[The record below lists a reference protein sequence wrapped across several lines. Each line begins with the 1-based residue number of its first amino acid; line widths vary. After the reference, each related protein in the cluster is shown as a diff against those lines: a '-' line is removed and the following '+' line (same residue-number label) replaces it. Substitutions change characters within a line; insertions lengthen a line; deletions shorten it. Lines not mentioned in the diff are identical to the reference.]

1 MLILVTG
8 GAASGKSAIAESL
21 CLSHTP
27 RFYLACM
34 QPFGAEGEARIAR
47 HRAMRS
53 GKGFTTV
60 ERYTDLASLVL
71 PARGVVLLEDLGNL
85 AANEMFS
92 TAPVSDPFDAVMR
105 GIDALLLQC
114 ERLVVVTDEI
124 FSDGVAYELLTEAY
138 QEALGRINRAV
149 AARAD
154 AVIEAVA
161 NLPILLKGE
170 LPV

>member
-8 GAASGKSAIAESL
+8 GSASGKSAYAESL
-21 CLSHTP
+21 CLGYRP

-34 QPFGAEGEARIAR
+34 QPFGAEGAARIER
-47 HRAMRS
+47 HRAMRRD
-53 GKGFTTV
+53 KGFDTI
-60 ERYTDLASLVL
+60 ERYTDLASLRL
-71 PARGVVLLEDLGNL
+71 PARGCVLLEDVGNL

-92 TAPVSDPFDAVMR
+92 EEPPRDPFDAVLR
-105 GIDALLLQC
+105 GVDALHAQC

-124 FSDGVAYELLTEAY
+124 GSDGTVYDAATAAYMG
-138 QEALGRINRAV
+138 ALGALNRAI

-154 AVIEAVA
+154 AVFEVVA
-161 NLPILLKGE
+161 GIPIRLKGE